1 MKKFNLFDVYAQLPD
16 SWVEEITPED
26 NKRKCFG
33 GGRPS
38 GPSTSTVQQTN
49 LPEYAKPYVTTM
61 MGQGQALTNVNDNP
75 YQPYPEQKTAPF
87 NAMQQQGFSNAAN
100 QQVAGQLGAGSN
112 LAYAG
117 GLSSLGAASQY
128 QPGQIG
134 MLGVGTGAMTDPG
147 TMASYMNPYQ
157 QNVVDIQKREAMRD
171 NQKQL
176 IAQHGQAVQ
185 GGAFGGSRQAIQDTE
200 LSRGLTRQLSDIEQQ
215 GMQAA
220 YGQAQQGYQ
229 TDAARQLAA
238 QQANQQA
245 FGAAQGQ
252 GLQSAQYGAGLNLQG
267 AQAAMQGA
275 GVLGQLGQEQFAQ
288 QQGVTKG
295 LMEAGQQQQLQAQ
308 ELVNQRYQEFLN
320 QKQYPYQQL
329 GFMSDLLRGL
339 PLAQQSSTMYA
350 PPPSLMSQAAGLGAG
365 GVGMAK
371 AFGTAAAAGGKVTEN
386 HIGRRRKGLLGLAIA
401 NERG

>member
-1 MKKFNLFDVYAQLPD
+1 MRIYSEFDMLPEGAFEPVGKKMRLH
-16 SWVEEITPED
+16 
-26 NKRKCFG
+26 G
-33 GGRPS
+33 GGSP

-49 LPEYAKPYVTTM
+49 LPEYAKPFVETM
-61 MGQGQALTNVNDNP
+61 MGQGQALTNISDNP
-75 YQPYPEQKTAPF
+75 YQPYPEQKIAPF
-87 NAMQQQGFSNAAN
+87 NAFQQQGFANIAN
-100 QQVAGQLGAGSN
+100 QQVAGQVGAGSN

-117 GLSSLGAASQY
+117 GLQALGAAGQY

-147 TMASYMNPYQ
+147 VMASYMNPYQ
-157 QNVVDIQKREAMRD
+157 QNVIDIQKREAMRD

-176 IAQHGQAVQ
+176 IQQHGQAVQ

-200 LSRGLTRQLSDIEQQ
+200 LARGLTRQLSDIERQ
-215 GMQAA
+215 GMQSA

-245 FGAAQGQ
+245 FGQTQGQ
-252 GLQSAQYGAGLNLQG
+252 GLQSAQYRAGLGLQG
-267 AQAAMQGA
+267 AQAAGQAA
-275 GVLGQLGQEQFAQ
+275 GTLGQLGQTQFGQ

-295 LMEAGQQQQLQAQ
+295 LMEAGGQQQLLAQ

-329 GFMSDLLRGL
+329 GFMSDMLHGL
-339 PLAQQSSTMYA
+339 PLQQQSSTMYA
-350 PPPSLMSQAAGLGAG
+350 PPPSLTSQAVGLGAG
-365 GVGMAK
+365 AVGLTK
-371 AFGTAAAAGGKVTEN
+371 AFGTAAAKGGKVTERR
-386 HIGRRRKGLLGLAIA
+386 IGRQRKGLLGLAMENA
-401 NERG
+401 SKTL